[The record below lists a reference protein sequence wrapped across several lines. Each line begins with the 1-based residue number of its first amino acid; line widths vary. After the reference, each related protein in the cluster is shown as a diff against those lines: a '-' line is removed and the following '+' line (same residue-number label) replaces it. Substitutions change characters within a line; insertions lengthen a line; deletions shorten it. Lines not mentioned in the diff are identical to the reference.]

1 MALAAWEENPNFS
14 IKNTLEYR
22 KREISTLERTTLFS
36 VLFFNKGRKLNTSN
50 SKKKLSQLF
59 LLDTIFPPYLKLF
72 TFK

>member
-36 VLFFNKGRKLNTSN
+36 VLFFNKGRKLNTNN
-50 SKKKLSQLF
+50 SKLSQLF